1 MIQENKDWLKDYY
14 SNLKYINEKA
24 YIISTMASSFYKIG
38 MDSTGD
44 RLGSIAQ
51 DLLVIEE
58 SLRDII
64 SEKIGKDFN
73 QSIENSNNILKT
85 ALAVL
90 EKKVK

>member
-85 ALAVL
+85 AFAVL